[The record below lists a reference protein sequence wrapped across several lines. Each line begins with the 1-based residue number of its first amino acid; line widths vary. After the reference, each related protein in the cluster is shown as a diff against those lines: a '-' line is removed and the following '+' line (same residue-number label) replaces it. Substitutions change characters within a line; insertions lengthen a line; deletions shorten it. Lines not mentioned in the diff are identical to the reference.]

1 MEGREGD
8 VRARVGGRRE
18 PNRTAHFPPTKRGHP
33 CPWGPAR
40 SPGPVRPLGPSPAA
54 QPAGRA
60 QSRPGIEARAPAGL
74 LPPVYIHARPTLP
87 RRPDALARLGP
98 GLARGR
104 AARITECRC
113 ARSRGT
119 APAPARRPAESPRPP
134 PAPNHRS
141 NIRSPPPPTIHPIHP
156 TQESVPA
163 PRPVLSRP
171 VRHSSQPHVLEPH
184 AVPPLAGPTPPP
196 PSALVQRRDS
206 EAESTRRRDRP
217 FPPPPVEYSGRGDNF
232 CYGKGSRRGALSTS
246 GSGPHRLR
254 EEEASRIPRERL
266 HLDLVAR
273 AAAQTSESSL
283 HARPSRISA
292 LSGSSLSLPLFRDSS
307 GV

>member
-18 PNRTAHFPPTKRGHP
+18 PNRTAHFPPTKPGHP

-74 LPPVYIHARPTLP
+74 LPPVYTPALPCRVVPTRSHGSHAAAPRASPSADAHAR
-87 RRPDALARLGP
+87 
-98 GLARGR
+98 
-104 AARITECRC
+104 E
-113 ARSRGT
+113 
-119 APAPARRPAESPRPP
+119 ARRLRPRADLPNP
-134 PAPNHRS
+134 RAPHPHRS
-141 NIRSPPPPTIHPIHP
+141 NIRRPPPTTIHPIHP